1 MLHKENSLDLHFQET
16 QQTVLFHGHC
26 HEKALVGN
34 GPALSVL
41 NMVPGLTVRE
51 IDSGCCGMAGAFGYE
66 KEHYDI
72 SMTIG
77 SQRLF
82 PAVNEVGPGTKIVV
96 TGTSCRQQIQHG
108 TNRETT
114 HIAELLA
121 NLLA

>member
-1 MLHKENSLDLHFQET
+1 
-16 QQTVLFHGHC
+16 
-26 HEKALVGN
+26 
-34 GPALSVL
+34 
-41 NMVPGLTVRE
+41 MVPGLTVRE

-82 PAVNEVGPGTKIVV
+82 PAVNEVGPDTQIVV